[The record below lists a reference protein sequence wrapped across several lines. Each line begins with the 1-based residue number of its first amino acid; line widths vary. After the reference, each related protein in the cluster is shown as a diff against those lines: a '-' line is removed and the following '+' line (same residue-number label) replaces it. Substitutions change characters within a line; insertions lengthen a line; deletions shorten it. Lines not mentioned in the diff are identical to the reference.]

1 MTVKEYKEW
10 LAGRS
15 KAFFKLGRL
24 YDKDYLFDMGKATAF
39 EECFNKCPDFFEA
52 DVKSQEDSDSI
63 AAETAYTMEK
73 IKELREDMASKIQ
86 SNTDKMENLKK
97 QLKESKERADN
108 GWERVHYLERKLRNT
123 EALNDQLLLE
133 LARRQNADESG
144 KVKYITVGKPE
155 LYIGGEKSGNCTVT
169 LLDLKQTI
177 PLMQSEDYKE
187 RFIAEWAQTR
197 IRIAKLDRMLQ
208 RHYSGTLDFE
218 PTCPIILL
226 EKQLLAM
233 KQYADMLEVRAAIE
247 NVELPTEKLM
257 EGET

>member
-1 MTVKEYKEW
+1 MNCDCCEKNCYSYYERLKHLLQSDFIRTFDEFDAKT
-10 LAGRS
+10 GG
-15 KAFFKLGRL
+15 FKR
-24 YDKDYLFDMGKATAF
+24 DIS
-39 EECFNKCPDFFEA
+39 EA
-52 DVKSQEDSDSI
+52 DKIVKD
-63 AAETAYTMEK
+63 AEVK
-73 IKELREDMASKIQ
+73 KQ
-86 SNTDKMENLKK
+86 SSTDKSENYKK
-97 QLKESKERADN
+97 MLKEARERADN

-123 EALNDQLLLE
+123 EVLNDQLLLE

-155 LYIGGEKSGNCTVT
+155 LYIGGEKAGNCTVT
-169 LLDLKQTI
+169 LLDLKHTI
-177 PLMQSEDYKE
+177 PMMQSEDYKE

-247 NVELPTEKLM
+247 NVELPTGKLM
-257 EGET
+257 DC

>member
-1 MTVKEYKEW
+1 MNCDCCEKNCYSYYERLKHLLQSDFIRTFDEFDAKTR
-10 LAGRS
+10 G
-15 KAFFKLGRL
+15 FKR
-24 YDKDYLFDMGKATAF
+24 DIS
-39 EECFNKCPDFFEA
+39 EA
-52 DVKSQEDSDSI
+52 DKIVKD
-63 AAETAYTMEK
+63 AEAK
-73 IKELREDMASKIQ
+73 KQ
-86 SNTDKMENLKK
+86 SSTDKSENYKK
-97 QLKESKERADN
+97 MLKEARERADS
-108 GWERVHYLERKLRNT
+108 GWERVHYLERKSRNT

-187 RFIAEWAQTR
+187 RFIAEWAQTK
-197 IRIAKLDRMLQ
+197 IRLNKLDRMLQ

-218 PTCPIILL
+218 LTCPIILL

-233 KQYADMLEVRAAIE
+233 QQYADMLEVRAEIE
-247 NVELPTEKLM
+247 RIELPTEKLM

>member
-1 MTVKEYKEW
+1 MTVKEYKDW
-10 LAGRS
+10 LTDRREHCFASFSR
-15 KAFFKLGRL
+15 
-24 YDKDYLFDMGKATAF
+24 YDNNKDRDIGKAAAF
-39 EECFNKCPDFFEA
+39 EECLNKCPDFFEA
-52 DVKSQEDSDSI
+52 DVKTQADSDFI

-155 LYIGGEKSGNCTVT
+155 LYIGGEKPGNCTVT

-187 RFIAEWAQTR
+187 RFIAEWAQTK
-197 IRIAKLDRMLQ
+197 IRLNKLDRMLQ
-208 RHYSGTLDFE
+208 RNYSGTLDFD

>member
-1 MTVKEYKEW
+1 MKYVSDGD
-10 LAGRS
+10 AG
-15 KAFFKLGRL
+15 
-24 YDKDYLFDMGKATAF
+24 
-39 EECFNKCPDFFEA
+39 
-52 DVKSQEDSDSI
+52 
-63 AAETAYTMEK
+63 
-73 IKELREDMASKIQ
+73 
-86 SNTDKMENLKK
+86 
-97 QLKESKERADN
+97 
-108 GWERVHYLERKLRNT
+108 
-123 EALNDQLLLE
+123 
-133 LARRQNADESG
+133 
-144 KVKYITVGKPE
+144 
-155 LYIGGEKSGNCTVT
+155 LYINGEKVGNPRVDIFG
-169 LLDLKQTI
+169 LDATI
-177 PLMQSEDYKE
+177 PLMQSKDYRD

>member
-52 DVKSQEDSDSI
+52 DVKSQDDSDSI

-86 SNTDKMENLKK
+86 SNIDKMENLKK

-108 GWERVHYLERKLRNT
+108 GWERVRYLERKLRDV
-123 EALNDQLLLE
+123 ESLNDQLLLE

-155 LYIGGEKSGNCTVT
+155 LYIGGEKAGNCTVT
-169 LLDLKQTI
+169 LLDLKHTI
-177 PLMQSEDYKE
+177 PMMQSEDYKE

-218 PTCPIILL
+218 LTCPIILL

-233 KQYADMLEVRAAIE
+233 QQYADMLEVRAEIE
-247 NVELPTEKLM
+247 RIELPTEKLM